1 MWVFLVPT
9 WYRSVCACS
18 FESKGTLEMW
28 VCVSRYKPVDNS
40 MPHEKREL
48 CLRRLF
54 LMKGNGSTITAIMF
68 CTHRHV
74 GPVWWWSVMSW
85 QYFAITC
92 PFHPIPKWW
101 PALLL
106 INGCWGATPGQM
118 GRFVLKHA
126 LKGATPPG
134 LLGIFGSPRHSTEF
148 LKILKFF
155 FLKWQNSAAICWEL
169 SRDLCRTATTV
180 HLPYFHIGFDVIP
193 SCI

>member
-1 MWVFLVPT
+1 MFFWKQRNAWNVGLCFKVQARWQFHASWEKGVVP
-9 WYRSVCACS
+9 AA
-18 FESKGTLEMW
+18 
-28 VCVSRYKPVDNS
+28 P
-40 MPHEKREL
+40 
-48 CLRRLF
+48 F

-68 CTHRHV
+68 CTHRNV